1 MLIHTKGTDQSTEER
16 TIQYKFSSCSRLH
29 NYASFSETP
38 LEFYE
43 FLRGRSWSLIQQVLE
58 DGGPEERVVG
68 YYELT
73 ALFLAAAFAQELELS
88 HGWPEGK
95 TIAPVCAFEP
105 RVWAPASW
113 RLGTTMSIFLAIQPI
128 YTIQVLY
135 RCYKVLQKRKQK
147 RSRTEKYRS

>member
-1 MLIHTKGTDQSTEER
+1 M
-16 TIQYKFSSCSRLH
+16 
-29 NYASFSETP
+29 
-38 LEFYE
+38 
-43 FLRGRSWSLIQQVLE
+43 IQQVLE

-88 HGWPEGK
+88 HGWPEG
-95 TIAPVCAFEP
+95 PERPSLPCAFEP

>member
-1 MLIHTKGTDQSTEER
+1 MLIHTTRTDQSTEER

-29 NYASFSETP
+29 HFPRPRSSFTSS
-38 LEFYE
+38 YE
-43 FLRGRSWSLIQQVLE
+43 EDLGPSTWSLIQQVLE

-95 TIAPVCAFEP
+95 TIAPV
-105 RVWAPASW
+105 RVRASRVGSCVLAPGDNNEYLSSY
-113 RLGTTMSIFLAIQPI
+113 TTYIHN
-128 YTIQVLY
+128 TGVIQVLQS
-135 RCYKVLQKRKQK
+135 V
-147 RSRTEKYRS
+147 TET